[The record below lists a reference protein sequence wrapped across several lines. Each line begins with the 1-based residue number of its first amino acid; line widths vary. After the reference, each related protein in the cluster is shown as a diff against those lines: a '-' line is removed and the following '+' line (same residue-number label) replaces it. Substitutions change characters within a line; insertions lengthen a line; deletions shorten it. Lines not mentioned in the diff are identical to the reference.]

1 MREKKLG
8 GFHKYKQKTVSRGLS
23 LRIIMKLSP
32 ELIGGL
38 NIHDSLAE
46 DQPGPR
52 LHITNT

>member
-52 LHITNT
+52 LHTTNT